1 MSNRKVM
8 DLMLINKILEKVDAP
23 HGLNSV
29 YYSEQTEF
37 ENGELVSLD
46 ISDLGITKLPRDLFV
61 GLTKIKKLH
70 ASFNSI
76 ESLEKETLAPLVDL
90 EFLNLYGNNIGKVDD
105 ETFEKNEKIY
115 WLDLRSNEIETLPK
129 SIGGLKNLDYL
140 FLQNNPLSSHQDYD
154 WASDFHSKREIGKFM
169 PEFQEAMGLEV
180 TMKKSLSRQE
190 IAERELRKRE
200 AKKKKENSE

>member
-8 DLMLINKILEKVDAP
+8 DLMLINKILEKVNAP

-46 ISDLGITKLPRDLFV
+46 ISDLGITKLPKDLFV

-105 ETFEKNEKIY
+105 ETFEKNEKIN

>member
-1 MSNRKVM
+1 M
-8 DLMLINKILEKVDAP
+8 
-23 HGLNSV
+23 
-29 YYSEQTEF
+29 
-37 ENGELVSLD
+37 
-46 ISDLGITKLPRDLFV
+46 
-61 GLTKIKKLH
+61 
-70 ASFNSI
+70 
-76 ESLEKETLAPLVDL
+76 
-90 EFLNLYGNNIGKVDD
+90 KVDD

>member
-8 DLMLINKILEKVDAP
+8 DLMLINKILEKVNAP

-46 ISDLGITKLPRDLFV
+46 ISDLGITKLPKDLFV

-70 ASFNSI
+70 ASFNNI

-90 EFLNLYGNNIGKVDD
+90 EFVNLYGNNIGKVDD

-140 FLQNNPLSSHQDYD
+140 FLQNNPLSSHQDYN